1 MSRNV
6 VGEGSYGC
14 VHKPSIHCKTG
25 VEAGFDYKGYV
36 SKIMKRHHAEK
47 ELEEFVVIGSYD
59 KKNEYHLGTPIM
71 CSPKLNK
78 NIIQNDIS
86 KCKYIN
92 AQTVKNYPDEYKILL
107 LKYGGP
113 DLKDFCDS
121 HINKY
126 LSTNKKQKVAQ
137 FWLEVHHLIKG
148 LKFFKDNGIVHNDI
162 KPQNILFNNK
172 TGKLVYIDFGLMR
185 SKSEIIKT
193 SKAST
198 NSAGVYHWSYP
209 FDCGFM
215 NKSKYD
221 RYKNYSDLTKDTYK
235 AELINMICFG
245 SKVNTLD
252 IPISRPRAFEVLFS
266 YINPDGNPPMI
277 AKQTAY
283 IYSFFN
289 GFNNLITNNSYDY
302 VLDHITD
309 SIDVFGLGFT
319 LQFILNCFL
328 KHGAINQDFFIRL
341 SIFFRKM
348 YDFNPETR
356 EQNIDILLDE
366 YENILLE
373 TGILTMLKKSF
384 RNNTLLDDIPLSPKL
399 MKKIVEEEKSSLSGS
414 KKLSKELEK
423 LANLDVDPDKKI
435 KECPPGKELN
445 ESTGRCIKKCEP
457 GQIRNAKFKCVSSK
471 NKKSPINNN
480 NSKTRKNNNV
490 TKRKKCPQGKTL
502 NPLTKRCVKKCEPG
516 QIRNEQFKCVSPKK
530 EKQLKGD
537 TEKQCPEGKTINP
550 LTKRCV
556 KKCEPGQIRNDKFR
570 CVSPPKK

>member
-14 VHKPSIHCKTG
+14 VHKPSIHCKSG
-25 VEAGFDYKGYV
+25 VEPGFDYKDYV
-36 SKIMKRHHAEK
+36 SKIMKRQQAEK

-59 KKNEYHLGTPIM
+59 KNNEYHLGTPIM

-86 KCKYIN
+86 KCRNIN
-92 AQTVKNYPDEYKILL
+92 AVSVKDHPDDYKILL

-113 DLKDFCDS
+113 DLKEFCDS

-126 LSTNKKQKVAQ
+126 LATNKKQKVAQ

-148 LKFFKDNGIVHNDI
+148 LQFFKNNGIVHYDI

-185 SKSEIIKT
+185 SKSTIVRNSKT
-193 SKAST
+193 ST
-198 NSAGVYHWSYP
+198 NSGGVYHWSYP

-245 SKVNTLD
+245 SKVNTLN
-252 IPISRPRAFEVLFS
+252 IPIHRPRAFEVLFS
-266 YINPDGNPPMI
+266 YINPDGSPPMV

-289 GFNNLITNNSYDY
+289 GFNNLIKSNSYDY

-356 EQNIDILLDE
+356 ELNIDNLLNE

-373 TGILTMLKKSF
+373 TGVLTMLKKSF
-384 RNNTLLDDIPLSPKL
+384 RNNTLVDDIPVSPIL
-399 MKKIVEEEKSSLSGS
+399 MKKIVEETKTSTSRS

-423 LANLDVDPDKKI
+423 LANLDVITDKKM
-435 KECPPGKELN
+435 KECPDGKELN
-445 ESTGRCIKKCEP
+445 IATNRCVKKCEP
-457 GQIRNAKFKCVSSK
+457 GQIRNDKFKCVTSK
-471 NKKSPINNN
+471 NKKSTNNN
-480 NSKTRKNNNV
+480 AKTRKKDNV
-490 TKRKKCPQGKTL
+490 TKRKKCPQGKTI
-502 NPLTKRCVKKCEPG
+502 NPLTKRCVKKCEPGQIRNELFKCVSPKKENQPRVEKQCPEGKTNNPLTNRCVKKCEPG
-516 QIRNEQFKCVSPKK
+516 QIRNEQFKCVSPK
-530 EKQLKGD
+530 
-537 TEKQCPEGKTINP
+537 
-550 LTKRCV
+550 TK
-556 KKCEPGQIRNDKFR
+556 K
-570 CVSPPKK
+570 